1 MRRLAILALLLLG
14 FGPAGCATVPEE
26 EILPPRINLSDL
38 RIVESNGFEQQ
49 VELDLRLS
57 NPNNFDIDLEG
68 LSFALEVNESHF
80 ADGQSSAEV
89 TLPRLG
95 DTKVPVTATT
105 TILDL
110 VRQVLLLGKN
120 RKAITFRIEGFAY
133 VSTGFGAR
141 RVPFETEGS
150 LKLLPD
156 TEDDG
161 IYVPI
166 RGWLEG
172 LRAPSESPA
181 GGATGPA

>member
-1 MRRLAILALLLLG
+1 MKPLAILVLILLG

-38 RIVESNGFEQQ
+38 RIIESNGFEQQ

-57 NPNNFDIDLEG
+57 NPNNFNIDLEG
-68 LSFALEVNESHF
+68 LSFVLEVNGSHF

-95 DTKVPVTATT
+95 DAKVPVTATT

-110 VRQVLLLGKN
+110 VRQILLLGTNKE
-120 RKAITFRIEGFAY
+120 AITFRIEGFAY

-141 RVPFETEGS
+141 RVPFETDGS
-150 LKLLPD
+150 LKLRPE
-156 TEDDG
+156 TEDDRT
-161 IYVPI
+161 YVPI
-166 RGWLEG
+166 
-172 LRAPSESPA
+172 
-181 GGATGPA
+181 